1 MPDGQFMLE
10 DRLIEKLGHFFVQK
24 TFIFRGYSDFEA
36 RIQEAYE
43 DMFFFFQPS
52 VMHARCIEPFFY
64 FHSHRNR
71 ITFGKVVLWFCMLAP

>member
-43 DMFFFFQPS
+43 NMFFFFQPS
-52 VMHARCIEPFFY
+52 VMHARCIELFFI
-64 FHSHRNR
+64 STP
-71 ITFGKVVLWFCMLAP
+71 IETGSLLGKLSCGFAC